1 MHDEH
6 IPNETQI
13 FAWLEEV
20 FSHGVRRPGY
30 PADRWAEEWLQDQFC
45 AFGLDNVRAEPVEMQ
60 YWEPQEASLT
70 VRGASGESVE
80 VPCFQ
85 LPHTAP
91 ATDLELD
98 LVAFD
103 ADAPLSVRGAAS
115 LYDVPLTRLP
125 HAFMR
130 DRMSVWSYDPAGTFD
145 NGAHILPFGRDLM
158 DASHPSIEAGALA
171 FIGTLSG
178 YPGDSYQYYVPYD
191 AVARTIPGVWISGSD
206 GARLRAML
214 AEGAVRLRLTATAR
228 REPMTGHNIVGELPG
243 ADDETVIIG
252 SHHDGPWSS
261 AVEDSSGIS
270 LVLAQA
276 AYWSRVPQ
284 AERPHRLV
292 FLLNSGHMAGG
303 TGQHAFVEQHREELE
318 RAVLELHLEH
328 VAAEFT
334 DEGGTLHA
342 TGEPEV
348 GWWFTSEIPRLQDA
362 VRAAIEAE
370 DVRRS
375 HIVKPT
381 VFGEKPTTDAA
392 DFYPAGV
399 PIVNFL
405 AAPFYLFDAMDTLD
419 KIHRAH
425 LVPITRAAIRIIE
438 STAGVSAAEM
448 RSADVKGPSG
458 NS

>member
-1 MHDEH
+1 MHDRH
-6 IPNETQI
+6 IPDETRI

-30 PADRWAEEWLQDQFC
+30 PADRWAEAWLQDQFR
-45 AFGLDNVRAEPVEMQ
+45 AVGLENVRAEPVEMQ
-60 YWEPQEASLT
+60 YWEPRQAALS
-70 VRGASGESVE
+70 VRGASGDWIEI
-80 VPCFQ
+80 PCFQ
-85 LPHTAP
+85 LPYSAM
-91 ATDLELD
+91 ADGLELD
-98 LVAFD
+98 LIAFD
-103 ADAPLSVRGAAS
+103 SDAPDRVRGAAS
-115 LYDVPLTRLP
+115 LYDVLLIRLP

-130 DRMSVWSYDPAGTFD
+130 EHMSVWSYDPSGTFD
-145 NGAHILPFGRDLM
+145 HGAHIMPFGREFQEIM
-158 DASHPSIEAGALA
+158 HASTEAGAAA

-191 AVARTIPGVWISGSD
+191 AVERSIPGVWISGSD
-206 GARLRAML
+206 GERLRAML
-214 AEGAVRLRLTATAR
+214 ADGAVRVRLNAR
-228 REPMTGHNIVGELPG
+228 AKSEVMTGYNIVGELPG

-261 AVEDSSGIS
+261 AVEDSSGVS

-276 AYWSRVPQ
+276 AYWSRVPPS
-284 AERPHRLV
+284 ERPHRLV

-303 TGQHAFVEQHREELE
+303 TGQHAYVEQHREELE
-318 RAVLELHLEH
+318 HAVLELHLEH

-334 DEGGTLHA
+334 DDGGTLHA

-348 GWWFTSEIPRLQDA
+348 GWWFTSQIPRLQEA

-419 KIHRAH
+419 KIHRPH

-448 RSADVKGPSG
+448 RPADVREPAP
-458 NS
+458 